1 MQLDL
6 EDKTIVVTGGASNIG
21 RSTSLLLAAE
31 GANVVIADLDVEQA
45 QRVAK
50 ENSGPGPIAVFK
62 TDVTDLRS
70 VRELADFTRKE
81 FGVTYGLANVVG
93 WEDLHKFVDTTP
105 EFWAKV
111 TAINWT
117 GVLNTTYTFLPEM
130 IEARTG
136 ALVHVASDA
145 GRIGEYKEAVYGGC
159 KAAVI
164 NFSKTI
170 AREVGPSGVRSNV
183 VCPGMTMPTSD
194 AEFGQLSMHATTTK
208 IGSAIS
214 PEALARAKKLYPLR
228 KFGTGQDLANSI
240 AYFLSASAAGH
251 VTGQTLSVSGGYTML

>member
-1 MQLDL
+1 MQLGL
-6 EDKTIVVTGGASNIG
+6 EGRTIVVAGGASNIG
-21 RSTSLLLAAE
+21 RATSLTLAKE
-31 GANVVIADLDVEQA
+31 GANVVIADIDVDQA
-45 QRVAK
+45 ERVAK
-50 ENSGPGPIAVFK
+50 ESDGPGPVAVCE
-62 TDVTDLRS
+62 TDITSLDS
-70 VRELADFTRKE
+70 VRGLVDFTTKE
-81 FGVTYGLANVVG
+81 FGTAFGLANVVG

-105 EFWAKV
+105 EFWQKV

-117 GVLNTTYTFLPEM
+117 GVLNTTYAFLPQM
-130 IEARTG
+130 IEAGDG

-145 GRIGEYKEAVYGGC
+145 GRMGEYKEAVYGGC

-170 AREVGPSGVRSNV
+170 AREVGPKGIRSNV

-194 AEFGQLSMHATTTK
+194 VEYGEKSMHATTTK

-214 PEALARAKKLYPLR
+214 PEALERAKGLYPLR

-240 AYFLSASAAGH
+240 AYFLSKDAAGH
-251 VTGQTLSVSGGYTML
+251 ITGQTLSVSGGYTML